1 MKIIF
6 DNGIE
11 VECTVEEFKELYNS
25 GYFNNKQKSTTDND
39 DDINWDK
46 LIRQM
51 PKIQPGVEPYKPDP
65 FRDNVVLLYGCN
77 IPNDGIRYLDKYL
90 DNTPIAGT
98 SSDSLSPSQF
108 KTLNDIVGNK
118 TDEQKGEISNF

>member
-25 GYFNNKQKSTTDND
+25 GYFSNKQKYATAD
-39 DDINWDK
+39 DDNSWDK
-46 LIRQM
+46 LIKQM
-51 PKIQPGVEPYKPDP
+51 PKIQPGLEPYKPDP
-65 FRDNVVLLYGCN
+65 FRDNVVLMYGCN
-77 IPNDGIRYLDKYL
+77 IPNDSIRYL

-98 SSDSLSPSQF
+98 SSDSLSPAQF
-108 KTLNDIVGNK
+108 KALNDIVGNN
-118 TDEQKGEISNF
+118 TDEQ